1 MNEPMTR
8 NFTHVSTTYT
18 LQFMDLDLSGSI
30 APTYR
35 DVLDAYIASADGII
49 LLYDIASK
57 YSYERVTNEVYF
69 HAWECR
75 DTVYRRD
82 GKDGK
87 MWRSKKRFGLV
98 LVGNKKD
105 LIHGQDAEAKR
116 EVNKYEAEE
125 WAECQGFRG
134 LEVSSYKREEVEEAV
149 KALVA
154 SVEKAKRQEARDDR
168 DSKEE
173 GKDTAQDSIATR
185 LKKAMGRSK

>member
-1 MNEPMTR
+1 
-8 NFTHVSTTYT
+8 
-18 LQFMDLDLSGSI
+18 MDLNMSGSI

-35 DVLDAYIASADGII
+35 EALNTYIASADGII

-69 HAWECR
+69 NAWKCR
-75 DTVYRRD
+75 DTVYRKD
-82 GKDGK
+82 GPDGK
-87 MWRSKKRFGLV
+87 MWRSKKRFGCV

-105 LIHGQDAEAKR
+105 LIDGQDGEAKR

-134 LEVSSYKREEVEEAV
+134 LEISSNERGEVEEAV

-154 SVEKAKRQEARDDR
+154 SVEKTKRQEARDDR
-168 DSKEE
+168 DSREE
-173 GKDTAQDSIATR
+173 SKDRTQESVGASLWRAVT
-185 LKKAMGRSK
+185 RSK